1 MNKRERLM
9 NPRYTSVKGETIP
22 EFYQRC
28 VGAEPEDLTKEEQ
41 YLLALS
47 YRNDCRAIC
56 DANMKQLARQVANV
70 LYPYKTMMDNV
81 NQDTKSWYDIPDLS
95 HDQEEGIK
103 KLFSNQWFI
112 KDIASFL

>member
-1 MNKRERLM
+1 MTRKM

-28 VGAEPEDLTKEEQ
+28 VGAEPEDLTKEELD
-41 YLLALS
+41 LLALS

-56 DANMKQLARQVANV
+56 DANMKELARQVANV

-81 NQDTKSWYDIPDLS
+81 NQDTKSWYGIPDLS
-95 HDQEEGIK
+95 HHQKEGII
-103 KLFSNQWFI
+103 KLFSNPTFI
-112 KDIASFL
+112 KDIVSFL